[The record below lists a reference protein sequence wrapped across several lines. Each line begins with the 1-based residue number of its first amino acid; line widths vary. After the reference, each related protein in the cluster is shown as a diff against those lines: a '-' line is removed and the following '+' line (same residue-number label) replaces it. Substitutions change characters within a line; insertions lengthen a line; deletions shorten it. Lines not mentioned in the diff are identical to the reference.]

1 MDKCA
6 IRQTVC
12 SSTNTPSSHLGDK
25 FSYLLITNCLLH
37 VFMQPRRWLFIW
49 NVFSCVKNL
58 QESAEIVNAPWLPP
72 KTPTPG
78 PSPRTLDQPESAF
91 ACSAHFRSHSENLQ
105 LVSSIQMKQAGSQ
118 MRPILPRSGS
128 GGARRGSRSQIEVCV
143 NDSSNSLSC
152 VMLTARLSWIN
163 SDAHSRPGI
172 WFQMEHKSG
181 RWNVQFCYSLEEAY
195 CELEPVL
202 WQ

>member
-1 MDKCA
+1 M
-6 IRQTVC
+6 
-12 SSTNTPSSHLGDK
+12 PSDGLSAA
-25 FSYLLITNCLLH
+25 LITLFSQFSPPQVSVSVNYQLSSSYFYAGSALIIYLKC
-37 VFMQPRRWLFIW
+37 VFFFSFRICRKCNQTHLAFHASPPHPPPR
-49 NVFSCVKNL
+49 
-58 QESAEIVNAPWLPP
+58 A
-72 KTPTPG
+72 TPQ
-78 PSPRTLDQPESAF
+78 TLDQPESASV
-91 ACSAHFRSHSENLQ
+91 CSAHFRRHSENLQ

-118 MRPILPRSGS
+118 TRPISPQSRS

-181 RWNVQFCYSLEEAY
+181 R
-195 CELEPVL
+195 
-202 WQ
+202 